1 MAQGVLYSCQGALS
15 QKLKVYLKNSEVS
28 DISVKVGLRQYPA
41 HRLVLG
47 AASGTLAKMME
58 ENPGKILQIKADATE
73 GEIEVFE
80 RMLGY
85 MYTGEITFS
94 GENIRLMISWADQLS
109 LQELSKIAQDWLF
122 ESLHGDSMVGVIKWL
137 RESDEGRLKT
147 MKDRCI
153 QTLAHYFEYVPET
166 SWLGLSAD
174 EVLAIIERSDLVVA
188 DEETVIT
195 KVDAWLL
202 GHEHGEVIK
211 ELYGKMA
218 SKIRLPLVGAAKL
231 VSLTKTSPLV
241 QFVDRECPHL
251 LSKAFKFRALSSE
264 MGYDE
269 DPTGQGDCFP
279 LGKADAQPRLYL
291 NATSFTQQRHSHHS
305 TGSQDKKF
313 QLLSVDSVTEV
324 RCSIQKKNGSWT
336 HTSSKMNV
344 KLESQ
349 KSDNVEVWHA
359 KYNIILHD
367 DLYNEEYRYYESR
380 RARIQHKRKYYRI
393 AIVTTNSDKDAEF
406 YLPDNPVVTVYQG
419 SFQEVS
425 NLEEV
430 SNRRYGKPRHVITVR
445 TPPIFAGKKPTRI
458 KAMSCIYIM
467 NKDDDI
473 HEDLSTV

>member
-1 MAQGVLYSCQGALS
+1 MAQEVLVLYSCQGALP
-15 QKLKVYLKNSEVS
+15 QKLKVYLKNSELS
-28 DISVKVGLRQYPA
+28 DISVKVGSRQYPA

-58 ENPGKILQIKADATE
+58 ENPGKILQLKAEATE
-73 GEIEVFE
+73 SEIEVFE
-80 RMLGY
+80 RMLCY

-94 GENIRLMISWADQLS
+94 RENICLMISWADQLA

-137 RESDEGRLKT
+137 RESDEGCFKT
-147 MKDRCI
+147 MKDQCI
-153 QTLAHYFEYVPET
+153 QTLAQYFEYIPET

-188 DEETVIT
+188 DEEIVIK

-202 GHEHGEVIK
+202 GHEHAEGVK
-211 ELYGKMA
+211 ELYEKMA

-279 LGKADAQPRLYL
+279 LGKEDTQPRLYL
-291 NATSFTQQRHSHHS
+291 NAASFTQQRHSHHS
-305 TGSQDKKF
+305 RGSQDKKF
-313 QLLSVDSVTEV
+313 QSISVDSVTEV
-324 RCSIQKKNGSWT
+324 RCSIQMKNGSWT
-336 HTSSKMNV
+336 HTSSEMTV

-349 KSDNVEVWHA
+349 KSDDVEVWHV
-359 KYNIILHD
+359 KYNIILREG
-367 DLYNEEYRYYESR
+367 LYNVEYQYYESP
-380 RARIQHKRKYYRI
+380 RARIQHKGKYYRI
-393 AIVTTNSDKDAEF
+393 AIVTTNGDEDAEF

-425 NLEEV
+425 NLEKV
-430 SNRRYGKPRHVITVR
+430 SNRHYGESCHVITVR

-458 KAMSCIYIM
+458 KA
-467 NKDDDI
+467 
-473 HEDLSTV
+473 